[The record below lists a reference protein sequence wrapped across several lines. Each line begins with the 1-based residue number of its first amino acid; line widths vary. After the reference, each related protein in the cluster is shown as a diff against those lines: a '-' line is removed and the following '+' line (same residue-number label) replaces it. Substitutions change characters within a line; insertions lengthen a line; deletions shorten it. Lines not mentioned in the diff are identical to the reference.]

1 MLCCY
6 TKLRDIIDK
15 FPKGVSG
22 IMWLVLDIIPV
33 MCSTDVTEGPGCIM
47 ATSFRET
54 AGIN

>member
-6 TKLRDIIDK
+6 TRLKDITDK

-22 IMWLVLDIIPV
+22 IMWLVPDIIPI
-33 MCSTDVTEGPGCIM
+33 MCSTDVSGGSGCVM
-47 ATSFRET
+47 VTSFRET